1 MLSLFF
7 EIQFMLFT
15 IWSKH
20 TPFCK
25 FRCSYLH
32 SSYGGFSYAP
42 VTNYNFPS
50 TFAGWHLYSTSKGG
64 VSEA

>member
-1 MLSLFF
+1 
-7 EIQFMLFT
+7 MLFT

-32 SSYGGFSYAP
+32 SLYGGSSYAP

-50 TFAGWHLYSTSKGG
+50 TFADWHLYSTSRGG

>member
-1 MLSLFF
+1 MLL
-7 EIQFMLFT
+7 T

-25 FRCSYLH
+25 FHLH
-32 SSYGGFSYAP
+32 SSYGGSSYAP

-50 TFAGWHLYSTSKGG
+50 TFSGWHLYSRSKSG
-64 VSEA
+64 VSKA

>member
-1 MLSLFF
+1 
-7 EIQFMLFT
+7 MLFT

-20 TPFCK
+20 TLFCK

-32 SSYGGFSYAP
+32 SSYGGSSYPP
-42 VTNYNFPS
+42 VTNYIFPG
-50 TFAGWHLYSTSKGG
+50 TFACWHLYSISKGG